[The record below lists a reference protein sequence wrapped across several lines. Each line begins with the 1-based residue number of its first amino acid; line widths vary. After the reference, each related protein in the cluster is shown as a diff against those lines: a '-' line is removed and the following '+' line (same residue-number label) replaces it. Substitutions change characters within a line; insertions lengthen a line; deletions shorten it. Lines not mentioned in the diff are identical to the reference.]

1 MAAAAPTLDA
11 FLVTS
16 KEALQSARSNKTA
29 ITLVLGNEHP
39 DLDSI
44 ASAIVFAYFRTA
56 APPSNPWS
64 PIYIPALNER
74 RTDLLHESLLMRVL
88 PHASIEL
95 QHLVALEDLVLSG
108 TKSGL
113 QEDVTRFFFVDH
125 NVRLPI
131 ALLLSCIS
139 QY

>member
-1 MAAAAPTLDA
+1 MSAPTLDA
-11 FLVTS
+11 FLVAA

-44 ASAIVFAYFRTA
+44 ASAIIFAYFRTA
-56 APPSNPWS
+56 SPPQNGWS

-74 RTDLLHESLLMRVL
+74 RTDLLHQALLMRVL

-95 QHLVALEDLVLSG
+95 QHLVALEDLVMSG

-113 QEDVTRFFFVDH
+113 QEDLTRFFFVDH
-125 NVRLPI
+125 NVSSPAVVLREI
-131 ALLLSCIS
+131 IFQC
-139 QY
+139 